1 MYETELQQN
10 GQQIPCKTTIVR
22 GLFIDRRR
30 RRHHYRHWM
39 IWSYPNIQSITYQ
52 SNLQEQFKVTHV
64 RERER
69 KVAVR
74 RGLKK

>member
-52 SNLQEQFKVTHV
+52 SNFKEQSRSHMS
-64 RERER
+64 ERER

-74 RGLKK
+74 RGLKQ